1 MKALWSLVNL
11 VVFVILTS
19 LCGKSIEKRDWEK
32 SVARA
37 PLALAAFTGMR
48 RGELLGL
55 RWADVDL
62 VGRRVYLR
70 ETKNGRL
77 RVIALNA
84 LAHRVLASL
93 PQDAPG
99 DAVMADV
106 DPQKLSVYTR
116 RLFSRLGI
124 ADASFHSLRHTAA
137 SWLVMEG
144 VDLYAVGELLGH
156 RTPRMTQRYAHL
168 APQYMASAVGK
179 LDSVFAEAMPQNGAG
194 ESRIV
199 TIASPESD
207 ASEAITV
214 NA

>member
-1 MKALWSLVNL
+1 VSAGSKLPKWPEGRTRYLSPTELKAALQAAPEWM
-11 VVFVILTS
+11 
-19 LCGKSIEKRDWEK
+19 
-32 SVARA
+32 RA
-37 PLALAAFTGMR
+37 PLALAAFAGMR

-55 RWADVDL
+55 RWADADL
-62 VGRRVYLR
+62 VGRRLYLR

-84 LAHRVLASL
+84 LAHRVLANL

-124 ADASFHSLRHTAA
+124 ADASFHSLRHAAA

-144 VDLYAVGELLGH
+144 VDLYAVVELLGH

-168 APQYMASAVGK
+168 APQYMASAVG
-179 LDSVFAEAMPQNGAG
+179 FGIRG
-194 ESRIV
+194 SRCLRMAQV
-199 TIASPESD
+199 SLVSSP
-207 ASEAITV
+207 
-214 NA
+214 